1 MKKTLTIS
9 LAMLGQLI
17 FAQYETPNNGNVYR
31 IADLDALTEAIS
43 YHPSTN
49 TYQLT
54 DDLIISANDTFLAD
68 SDFILSITEGKL
80 ITIAGKININAPK
93 EVLFTSD
100 NPGTTYF
107 KGIRIE
113 EGAISTFNHFKMVY
127 GGGIRSLN
135 EDFTMKNSEVSYQY
149 SGISTGGA
157 INFSRGNPIIQNST
171 FKYND
176 TPVVGSGA
184 NQTVGITFEN
194 NYVEAN
200 NLSNSNR
207 PQINMGPSGNSP
219 TIIRGNKIIG
229 DRSKTK
235 VGGISVS
242 SLLGVPNEAIIEK
255 NIIRDNRYGI
265 TISGG
270 NSKGKIMGNIIENN
284 NTENNPNSGGSGI
297 SIYLASNP
305 STNVIDIFD
314 NEFRGNLWGITNI
327 DKGAFINLGTEE
339 RPGNNIFSNNG
350 NDGEIH
356 ALYNNSINAV
366 SAQGNCWIENQQ
378 SSTQQVENVIFH
390 QTDNASLGLVDYAN
404 FLCSNLGISEVNQ
417 TKLTLYPNPNNG
429 TFKVD
434 SKDAAAYQIYDIN
447 GRLMKEGVLKNGQN
461 SIQTQLP
468 KGLYIFKSKQSTSKI
483 IVQ

>member
-68 SDFILSITEGKL
+68 SDFILSLPEGKL

-284 NTENNPNSGGSGI
+284 K
-297 SIYLASNP
+297 
-305 STNVIDIFD
+305 IFT
-314 NEFRGNLWGITNI
+314 R
-327 DKGAFINLGTEE
+327 
-339 RPGNNIFSNNG
+339 S
-350 NDGEIH
+350 
-356 ALYNNSINAV
+356 
-366 SAQGNCWIENQQ
+366 
-378 SSTQQVENVIFH
+378 IFH
-390 QTDNASLGLVDYAN
+390 
-404 FLCSNLGISEVNQ
+404 
-417 TKLTLYPNPNNG
+417 K
-429 TFKVD
+429 
-434 SKDAAAYQIYDIN
+434 
-447 GRLMKEGVLKNGQN
+447 M
-461 SIQTQLP
+461 
-468 KGLYIFKSKQSTSKI
+468 
-483 IVQ
+483 